1 MKDENDRLIEG
12 TLPLDPEADAVP
24 FIPKSARDA
33 AAALERWSVRAAGDR
48 LLALS
53 EKRPP
58 VFMWPGGHSGADVET
73 GSTIPGDVLEA
84 MESKNMPGWASLAR
98 TGGPLTAD
106 RVVVMVGHTNRGKSA
121 WAVQLAEQAA
131 RDGAPVLYMSCEM
144 GTGELAAR
152 LVALRAKGDS
162 GAFRNGVPHRGIKNG
177 RADPDGLRLALDGL
191 VADCPAL
198 YLWAPARNERTA
210 GNLQQIAAN
219 ISSAHDNRPPLIIVD
234 YLQRLADG
242 PDRRQAVLDMSGVL
256 RDIARDDGCGIM
268 AKEWPGACVVVLST
282 VARNKYE
289 LVASTE
295 NLEKA
300 SKGIAPGKN
309 SSVEPSLEGV
319 GKESGEIE
327 SDADLLIV
335 LTSDKGETAEPREG
349 LAAIAKNRGGG
360 NSGTVSMEFLPA
372 CGRWR
377 ETIQGDAG
385 KAARNAQKART

>member
-12 TLPLDPEADAVP
+12 TLPLDHKADTVP

-33 AAALERWSVRAAGDR
+33 AEALERWSVKTAGDR
-48 LLALS
+48 LLKGG
-53 EKRPP
+53 EKRAPI
-58 VFMWPGGHSGADVET
+58 FSWPGGHT
-73 GSTIPGDVLEA
+73 GEGEAGGMRIPGSSLTPMDSGS
-84 MESKNMPGWASLAR
+84 MEGWPHLAR

-121 WAVQLAEQAA
+121 WAVQLAESAA
-131 RDGAPVLYMSCEM
+131 REGQPVLYMSCEM
-144 GTGELAAR
+144 GTVELAAR

-162 GAFRNGVPHRGIKNG
+162 GTFQHGVPHRGIKNG
-177 RADPDGLRLALDGL
+177 RADQEGLRGALDSL

-198 YLWAPARNERTA
+198 YLWAPPRNERTA
-210 GNLQQIAAN
+210 ENLQQMAAD
-219 ISSAHDNRPPLIIVD
+219 ISNAHNGQPPLIIVD

-242 PDRRQAVLDMSGVL
+242 ADRRQAVLDMSGVL

-289 LVASTE
+289 LVTSTE
-295 NLEKA
+295 NLGKA
-300 SKGIAPGKN
+300 SKGLKIGKA
-309 SSVEPSLEGV
+309 SDVSLEGI

-335 LTSDKGETAEPREG
+335 LTSDKGETAAPREG
-349 LAAIAKNRGGG
+349 LAAIAKNRGGA

-377 ETIQGDAG
+377 EHRIQGEQG
-385 KAARNAQKART
+385 KTARASREART

>member
-1 MKDENDRLIEG
+1 MKDENDRLREG
-12 TLPLDPEADAVP
+12 TLPVNPLADTAP

-33 AAALERWSVRAAGDR
+33 SESLKRWSVKTAGDR
-48 LLALS
+48 LLKGG

-58 VFMWPGGHSGADVET
+58 MFSWPGGHT
-73 GSTIPGDVLEA
+73 GEGEAGGMRIPGSSLTPMDSGS
-84 MESKNMPGWASLAR
+84 MEGWPYLAR

-121 WAVQLAEQAA
+121 WAVQLAESAA
-131 RDGAPVLYMSCEM
+131 REGQPVLYMSCEM
-144 GTGELAAR
+144 GTLELAAR

-162 GAFRNGVPHRGIKNG
+162 GTFQHGVPHRGIKNG
-177 RADPDGLRLALDGL
+177 RADLEGLRVALDSL

-198 YLWAPARNERTA
+198 YLWAPPRNERTA
-210 GNLQQIAAN
+210 DKLQQMAAD
-219 ISSAHDNRPPLIIVD
+219 ISSAHDDRPPLIIVD

-289 LVASTE
+289 LVKSTE

-300 SKGIAPGKN
+300 AKGIAPKN

-335 LTSDKGETAEPREG
+335 LTSDKGETDAPREG
-349 LAAIAKNRGGG
+349 LAAIAKNRGGA
-360 NSGTVSMEFLPA
+360 NSGTVCMEFLPA

-377 ETIQGDAG
+377 EHAIQGEQG
-385 KAARNAQKART
+385 KAARAGREART